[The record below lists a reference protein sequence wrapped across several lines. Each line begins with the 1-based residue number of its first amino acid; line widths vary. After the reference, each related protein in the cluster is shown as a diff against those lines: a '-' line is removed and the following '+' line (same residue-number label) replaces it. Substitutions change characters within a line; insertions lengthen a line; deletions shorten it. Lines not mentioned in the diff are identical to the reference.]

1 MSAASKLIKRLKPA
15 IPILVALGI
24 TVAWTFSTLFVHVT
38 LLRAVFSVVFLAL
51 APGYFALRTII
62 GYHKPASP
70 LHIASYSLGLSL
82 ILLMLTGLAL
92 NQLMPLLNVTRP
104 FSVANLT
111 LAIASL
117 TIIFIFSASLRKRPK
132 QPMPALQ
139 PFKLIAAAGPVVWP
153 AIILPILAAGGA
165 ITLNN
170 GGGNW
175 LALTAMGGVGLY
187 FLILAWRD
195 KQQTLRWYPAALY
208 GICLALL
215 LGTSLRGWHITGHDV
230 MQEYQVFELTLRHA
244 AWHMQYYQDA
254 YNACLS
260 ITILPTIFQKLTGI
274 SDPYIFKFI
283 YQLLFA
289 AIAPIL
295 YSTLHKYTGKKV
307 AFLAVFTFLSFPTF
321 LTDMTMLNRQAIALL
336 CLALSLQA
344 GLDKTLVKWQK
355 DGLVFLFLVGMIL
368 SHYSTS
374 YIAVSVLGFAAV
386 LMITLRVG
394 IRLFRKKKTGPKP
407 KLRSVMYSPVV
418 VIGALVVIFCW
429 NTLATNTSGNISKTI
444 TTALHA
450 LPQAIHHSGA
460 AVASTA
466 TKQVTPKG
474 TPLEQYLSFVN
485 RNRNL
490 PASAYYPNA
499 VIKAAPV
506 VAVKPVNTQESS
518 ALHQLHIPS
527 SLLVTVYDATRQV
540 YALLIEL
547 LIVVGLVVLT
557 FKRKSLKLPPAQYT
571 FLGVA
576 SLAVIVLQV
585 VLPSGAVNY
594 GILRVI
600 QQSLVLLSVPIILAC
615 FWLLHLVRIPE
626 KWQPRVI
633 AALLTIFFLI
643 LSGFIP
649 TLTGGYKSVL
659 ALSNSGFYY
668 EAYYTHQ
675 DEITADQWLLMN
687 SPKGSRVYADEF
699 ARRKMITYSNSI
711 IFAQPVL
718 VPTAIP
724 VDSYVYLSN
733 GNTTFNEVPLY
744 YNGKQL
750 SDSVPYDFLNKNK
763 NLLYN
768 SGSVLIYK

>member
-1 MSAASKLIKRLKPA
+1 MRVANKLIKKLKPA
-15 IPILVALGI
+15 VPTLTALAI
-24 TVAWTFSTLFVHVT
+24 TAAWALLTLFVHVA
-38 LLRAVFSVVFLAL
+38 LLRAAFSVAFLAL
-51 APGYFALRTII
+51 APGYFVLRTII
-62 GYHKPASP
+62 GYRKPASS

-82 ILLMLTGLAL
+82 ILLMLTGLAI
-92 NQLMPLLNVTRP
+92 NQVMPLFDVIRP

-111 LAIASL
+111 VAIAGL
-117 TIIFIFSASLRKRPK
+117 TTIFIFSASLRKRPQK
-132 QPMPALQ
+132 PARTLR
-139 PFKLIAAAGPVVWP
+139 PFKLIAAAVPVVWP

-170 GGGNW
+170 GGENW
-175 LALTAMGGVGLY
+175 LALTAMGGVGAY

-195 KQQTLRWYPAALY
+195 KQRILKWYPAALY

-274 SDPYIFKFI
+274 SDPYIFKFV

-289 AIAPIL
+289 AIAPVL
-295 YSTLHKYTGKKV
+295 YSTLHRYTGKKV
-307 AFLAVFTFLSFPTF
+307 AFLAVFTFLTFPTF

-374 YIAVSVLGFAAV
+374 YVAVSVLGLAAV
-386 LMITLRVG
+386 LMIGLRVG

-407 KLRSVMYSPVV
+407 KLRSVIYSPAV
-418 VIGALVVIFCW
+418 VIAALVVIFCW

-444 TTALHA
+444 TATIHA

-460 AVASTA
+460 TASTS
-466 TKQVTPKG
+466 TKQVAPKG
-474 TPLEQYLSFVN
+474 TPLDQYLSFVSK
-485 RNRNL
+485 NRNL
-490 PASAYYPNA
+490 PANAYYPNA
-499 VIKAAPV
+499 IIKAAPI
-506 VAVKPVNTQESS
+506 VAVKPVNAQEGS
-518 ALHQLHIPS
+518 ALRQLHVPT
-527 SLLVTVYDATRQV
+527 SLLVAVYDATRQV

-547 LIVVGLVVLT
+547 LIVVGLIALS
-557 FKRKSLKLPPAQYT
+557 FKRKRLKLPPAQYI
-571 FLGVA
+571 FLGIA

-585 VLPSGAVNY
+585 ILPSGAVDY

-615 FWLLHLVRIPE
+615 FWLLRLVRIPE

-643 LSGFIP
+643 LSGFIS

-718 VPTAIP
+718 VPAAIP

-733 GNTTFNEVPLY
+733 GNTTFNEIPLY

-750 SDSVPYDFLNKNK
+750 SDSVPYSFLNNNK